1 MSVAKNLEEKTP
13 YENYYDYVEG
23 VNKIPGHRI
32 LAINRGEKEKVLN
45 VKVEMPD
52 ENIIKAL
59 NKAVITKQSD
69 FTQVIKDAVEDGY
82 KRLIK
87 PAIEREVRNSLT
99 EKAEDGAIDVFG
111 ENLKQLLMQPPI
123 IGKNVL

>member
-1 MSVAKNLEEKTP
+1 
-13 YENYYDYVEG
+13 
-23 VNKIPGHRI
+23 
-32 LAINRGEKEKVLN
+32 
-45 VKVEMPD
+45 MPD

-99 EKAEDGAIDVFG
+99 EKQKMG
-111 ENLKQLLMQPPI
+111 QLMYL
-123 IGKNVL
+123 VRT